1 MVKLP
6 LVYHYFLLQSSS
18 VPASLDESEESGSA
32 SKKRKLFSQSL
43 DETISK
49 DKTDNL
55 QPLYGNLPLPFPSQ
69 PLYSNLPPVP
79 PPCYVTPP
87 GRKPP
92 PYSSPSPS
100 PTSQPLY
107 ANLAQSQ
114 PLYANLARSLS
125 TPPSPPTPT
134 TPSRTKSDDSLFK
147 V

>member
-1 MVKLP
+1 MT
-6 LVYHYFLLQSSS
+6 FLIFISNFVLQSSS
-18 VPASLDESEESGSA
+18 VPASLDESQESGSA

-49 DKTDNL
+49 DQSEN
-55 QPLYGNLPLPFPSQ
+55 QPLYSNLPLPLSSQ
-69 PLYSNLPPVP
+69 PLYSNLPPQVP

-134 TPSRTKSDDSLFK
+134 TPSRSKSDDSLFK

>member
-1 MVKLP
+1 MKLH
-6 LVYHYFLLQSSS
+6 LVYRYFLLQSSS

-49 DKTDNL
+49 DKSDNL
-55 QPLYGNLPLPFPSQ
+55 QPLYGNLPLPSQ
-69 PLYSNLPPVP
+69 PIYSNLPQVP

-107 ANLAQSQ
+107 ANMAQSQ

-125 TPPSPPTPT
+125 TPPSPPTPP
-134 TPSRTKSDDSLFK
+134 TPSRTKSDDSVFK